1 MKYITQV
8 MQGQNVKHIVEV
20 DGKNVEVIQE
30 SGVVPYGNKK
40 GESVFLAN
48 GINVSNDLNFQEGS
62 SNYIHLAQVVLA
74 IELVR
79 FVLEHLGSKSNGRQN

>member
-8 MQGQNVKHIVEV
+8 MQDKDVKHIVEV

-30 SGVVPYGNKK
+30 SKIIGYGNKK
-40 GESVFLAN
+40 GESVFFAN
-48 GINVSNDLNFQEGS
+48 GIKVSSDLNFQEGS
-62 SNYIHLAQVVLA
+62 SNFLHLAQVVLA

-79 FVLEHLGSKSNGRQN
+79 FVLEHLGGDHGQ

>member
-8 MQGQNVKHIVEV
+8 MQDKDVKHIVEV
-20 DGKNVEVIQE
+20 DGKNVEVIQKKE
-30 SGVVPYGNKK
+30 TIRYGNKQ

-48 GINVSNDLNFQEGS
+48 GINVSNDLNFNEGS

-79 FVLEHLGSKSNGRQN
+79 FVLNHLGSNK

>member
-8 MQGQNVKHIVEV
+8 RQDQDVKHIIEV

-30 SGVVPYGNKK
+30 SGVVAYGNKK
-40 GESVFLAN
+40 GESAFLVN
-48 GINVSNDLNFQEGS
+48 GIKVSRDLNFHDGS

-79 FVLEHLGSKSNGRQN
+79 FVLDHLGSNK